1 MKYCPSRV
9 TAVWLRSLQNSQV
22 LPSLSRVSRTD
33 TFSREGTPYFSVST
47 VALQGMYTEHI
58 RPSPQQKNL
67 DITKKLV
74 YHQTSN

>member
-9 TAVWLRSLQNSQV
+9 TAVWLGSLQNSQV

-47 VALQGMYTEHI
+47 VTLQGMYTENWSRGKYPDDGQAI
-58 RPSPQQKNL
+58 KS
-67 DITKKLV
+67 
-74 YHQTSN
+74 